1 MYGVPVGTD
10 NYVKHMLMQKL
21 DELTERAEMSCSVL
35 GEEKQTL
42 WTTVR
47 ASLSQYIGICWSTLR
62 KSKKLLKRWTA
73 SSGRCWSPPLD
84 AQFPAPS
91 KDSDTRVSWTCQ

>member
-1 MYGVPVGTD
+1 MVGGRFEAGMVVYGVPVGTD

-47 ASLSQYIGICWSTLR
+47 ASLSQTIGLCWSTPFY
-62 KSKKLLKRWTA
+62 S
-73 SSGRCWSPPLD
+73 
-84 AQFPAPS
+84 
-91 KDSDTRVSWTCQ
+91 RVNIL